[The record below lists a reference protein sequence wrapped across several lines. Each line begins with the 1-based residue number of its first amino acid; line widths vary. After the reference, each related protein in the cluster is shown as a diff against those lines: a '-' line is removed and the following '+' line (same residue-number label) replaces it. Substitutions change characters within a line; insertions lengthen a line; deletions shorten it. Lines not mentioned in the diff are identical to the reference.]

1 MARFGYS
8 RGPYSQEERKGL
20 LDYCQEDVD
29 ATCSLA
35 ETMLNGISLPH
46 ALMRGRYMQSIALM
60 ERNGVP
66 MDSKLLDDVISNW
79 TSLKQGLIQKIDT
92 QKVYWQGS
100 FSEQRFEQYLR
111 KVGIP
116 GLDLIQEDLN

>member
-1 MARFGYS
+1 MARIGYS
-8 RGPYSQEERKGL
+8 RGSLLERGAKRL

-46 ALMRGRYMQSIALM
+46 ALIRGRYMQSIALM

-66 MDSKLLDDVISNW
+66 MDYKLLNEVISNW
-79 TSLKQGLIQKIDT
+79 TSLKRGLIEKIDT
-92 QKVYWQGS
+92 QRIYRQGS

-111 KVGIP
+111 KWGYH

>member
-1 MARFGYS
+1 MWNGGEKAFSLLAALRHFKLDRFIPEEKHQWRELAIRG
-8 RGPYSQEERKGL
+8 GPYSKEERKGL

-46 ALMRGRYMQSIALM
+46 ALIRGRYMQSIALM

-66 MDSKLLDDVISNW
+66 MDSKLLNEVISNW
-79 TSLKQGLIQKIDT
+79 TSLKQGA
-92 QKVYWQGS
+92 
-100 FSEQRFEQYLR
+100 
-111 KVGIP
+111 
-116 GLDLIQEDLN
+116 